1 LPEVRYLA
9 IRTLLRL
16 AEGIEG
22 DPVVRDYSAL
32 VGAHERHQAVLLGQP
47 VHAGPFEAA
56 AALLHA
62 IVRLHPLEARNDI
75 FGWLAAYTLLGLN
88 DVTVK
93 ATPEQAIELVRA
105 AERGELDETAIAAR
119 LAAFSKTSG

>member
-1 LPEVRYLA
+1 VRYLA

-22 DPVVRDYSAL
+22 DPAVRDYSAL
-32 VGAHERHQAVLLGQP
+32 VAAYERHQAQLLGQP
-47 VHAGPFEAA
+47 VHADPIDAA

-62 IVRLHPLEARNDI
+62 IARLHPLEARNDI
-75 FGWLAAYTLLGLN
+75 FAWLAAYTLLGLN

-93 ATPEQAIELVRA
+93 ATPEQALTLVRA
-105 AERGELDETAIAAR
+105 AENGDLNEISISAQLLSFTDR
-119 LAAFSKTSG
+119 SSG

>member
-22 DPVVRDYSAL
+22 DPAVRDYSAL
-32 VGAHERHQAVLLGQP
+32 VAAHERHQAQLMGQP
-47 VHAGPFEAA
+47 VHIDPFAAA

-62 IVRLHPLEARNDI
+62 IVRLHPLAARNDI

-88 DVTVK
+88 DVTIK
-93 ATPEQAIELVRA
+93 AAPEEAVDLVRA
-105 AERGELDETAIAAR
+105 AERGELDEQAIAAK
-119 LAAFSKTSG
+119 LAGFSDHH